1 MGKWN
6 VAFVY
11 KVVWQMGVNK
21 EFLWVKWLYGCISKQ
36 KLFVMIKVPLIA
48 DNIEYNIN
56 TKMNNSI
63 L

>member
-1 MGKWN
+1 
-6 VAFVY
+6 
-11 KVVWQMGVNK
+11 MGVNK